1 MEFSVFKKLVIAR
14 CKELGLA
21 DYELYYQMAE
31 SISTSAYQHAISEFT
46 SATEGGVCFRCIVK
60 GKMGYASTESLT
72 VEQAAAIVDR
82 AVDNALVMEAEEQVF
97 LGEGGKTYA
106 PLQERNL
113 TMPTAEALIGK
124 VLSTQ
129 EQLYAAD
136 AAVIDGCE
144 TQGIAERSRTAIYN
158 SRGLDLSCENILSA
172 LVVGALVSNGEEMAD
187 AYDIKLGA
195 LEDMDTAAMTQKA
208 AKTALGKLGGEV
220 APTGQYPV
228 IFHPE
233 AMCSLLSAF
242 CGIFSAEN
250 AQKNLSK
257 LAGQEG
263 SAIAAPMVTLV
274 DDPFCPKNPVN
285 RNFDAEGSP
294 TYRKNL
300 IENGVLQTLLHNLKT
315 ANKAGVQTT
324 GNASKA
330 GYDAPVGIRPFT
342 LYLAAGT
349 ITEEELLQKAE
360 NGVYIKSLS
369 GLHAGADPVSGDF
382 SLQSAGFMVENG
394 EKTIPVKSFTVA
406 GNFYE
411 MLRNIEAVGSNLEH
425 PNMGNVGSPS
435 VLVQG
440 LSIAGK

>member
-1 MEFSVFKKLVIAR
+1 MDFSVFKKLVIAR
-14 CKELGLA
+14 CEELGLV

-31 SISTSAYQHAISEFT
+31 SISTETYQHSISEFT
-46 SATEGGVCFRCIVK
+46 ASTEGGVCFRCIVK

-72 VEQAAAIVDR
+72 EEQAKAIVDR
-82 AVDNALVMEAEEQVF
+82 AVDNALVLEAEEQVF

-106 PLQERNL
+106 PLEERNL
-113 TMPTAEALIGK
+113 TMPTAEDLIGK

-136 AAVIDGCE
+136 PAVIDGCA
-144 TQGIAERSRTAIYN
+144 TQAIAERSCIAIYN
-158 SRGLDLSCENILSA
+158 SRGLDLFSENVLNA
-172 LVVGALVSNGEEMAD
+172 LVVGALVSDGKEMAD
-187 AYDIKLGA
+187 GYEIKLGA
-195 LEDMDTAAMTQKA
+195 LDQMDTEAMTAKA
-208 AKTALGKLGGEV
+208 AKTALGKLGGDV

-228 IFHPE
+228 IFNPE
-233 AMCSLLSAF
+233 AMCSLLSTF

-257 LAGQEG
+257 LAGKEG
-263 SAIAAPMVTLV
+263 STIAAPIVTLV
-274 DDPFCPKNPVN
+274 DDPFCPQSPVN

-315 ANKAGVQTT
+315 ANMAGIQTT

-330 GYDAPVGIRPFT
+330 GYDAAVGIRPFT
-342 LYLAAGT
+342 LYLTAGT
-349 ITEEELLQKAE
+349 MTEEELLRKAE

-394 EKTIPVKSFTVA
+394 QKTTPVKSFTVA
-406 GNFYE
+406 GNFYDL
-411 MLRNIEAVGSNLEH
+411 MQNVVALAANLEF
-425 PNMGNVGSPS
+425 PGMGRVGSPS

>member
-1 MEFSVFKKLVIAR
+1 MDFSVFKKLVIAR
-14 CKELGLA
+14 CEELGLA

-31 SISTSAYQHAISEFT
+31 SISTETYQHAISEFT
-46 SATEGGVCFRCIVK
+46 ASTEGGVCFRCIVN

-72 VEQAAAIVDR
+72 EEQARAVVDR
-82 AVDNALVMEAEEQVF
+82 AVDNALVLEAEEPVF

-106 PLQERNL
+106 PMKERNV
-113 TMPTAEALIGK
+113 TMPTAENLIGK

-136 AAVIDGCE
+136 PAVIDGCAV
-144 TQGIAERSRTAIYN
+144 QGIAERSRIAICN
-158 SRGLDLSCENILSA
+158 SRGLDLSCENILTA
-172 LVVGALVSNGEEMAD
+172 LVVGALVSDGKEMAD
-187 AYDIKLGA
+187 GYEIKLGA
-195 LEDMDTAAMTQKA
+195 LDAMDTEAMTRKA
-208 AKTALGKLGGEV
+208 TKTALGKLGGEV

-228 IFHPE
+228 IFNPE
-233 AMCSLLSAF
+233 AMCSLISTF
-242 CGIFSAEN
+242 SGIFSAEN
-250 AQKNLSK
+250 AQKGLSK
-257 LAGQEG
+257 LTGQEG
-263 SAIAAPMVTLV
+263 STIAAPMVTLV
-274 DDPFCPKNPVN
+274 DDPFCPSNPVN

-315 ANKAGVQTT
+315 ANLAGIQTT

-330 GYDAPVGIRPFT
+330 GYDATVGIRPFT
-342 LYLAAGT
+342 LYLQAGT
-349 ITEEELLQKAE
+349 VTEEELLRKAE

-406 GNFYE
+406 GNFYDL
-411 MLRNIEAVGSNLEH
+411 LRNIEAMGSNLEF